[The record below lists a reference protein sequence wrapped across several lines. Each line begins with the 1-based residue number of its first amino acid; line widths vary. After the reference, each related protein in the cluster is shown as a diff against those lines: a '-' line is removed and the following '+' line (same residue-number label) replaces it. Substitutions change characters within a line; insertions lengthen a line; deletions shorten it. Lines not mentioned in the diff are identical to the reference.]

1 MNNLEVKKFIKNEK
15 RKKYIRIAI
24 QIGIVSLFIIL
35 WEVFATF
42 GLINV
47 FLVSKPSDIFNLF
60 IEHFSK
66 GDIYKDIGISVLE
79 TLLGLV
85 IGTLLG
91 LVVAILLWSSKTVAK
106 ICEPF
111 LVVLNA
117 LPKTALAPIII
128 IWAGTGIKG
137 IVVVAISI
145 SLVVTI
151 LSAYSYFEN
160 VDENQIK
167 MLKTFKANK
176 IQILFKLIL
185 PANFANI
192 LNIIK
197 INIGMSW
204 VGVMVGEFLVSRAGI
219 GYLTMYGSQVFQLD
233 LVMMCVIL
241 LAFIAFIMYEIVN
254 LFEIYYRKKR
264 L

>member
-1 MNNLEVKKFIKNEK
+1 MMNNEVLKFRKNQRIKKISQ
-15 RKKYIRIAI
+15 ILL
-24 QIGIVSLFIIL
+24 QIGLLAFILIL
-35 WEVFATF
+35 WEV
-42 GLINV
+42 LVNIKVLNE
-47 FLVSKPSDIFNLF
+47 FLVSKPSAIFELF
-60 IEHFSK
+60 IKYFGE
-66 GDIYKDIGISVLE
+66 GTIWNDIGISLLE
-79 TLLGLV
+79 TTLGLI
-85 IGTLLG
+85 IGTALG
-91 LVVAILLWSSKTVAK
+91 LIIAIILWLSKSLAK
-106 ICEPF
+106 ILEPF

-128 IWAGTGIKG
+128 IWAGTGVKG

-145 SLVVTI
+145 SLVLTI
-151 LSAYSYFEN
+151 LSAYSYFVN

-167 MLKTFKANK
+167 MLQTFNANK
-176 IQILFKLIL
+176 FQILWKLIL
-185 PANFANI
+185 PANFVNI
-192 LNIIK
+192 INIIK

-254 LFEIYYRKKR
+254 LIEIYYRKR
-264 L
+264 R

>member
-1 MNNLEVKKFIKNEK
+1 MNKIDRYK
-15 RKKYIRIAI
+15 RLLRKQKITQVLL
-24 QIGIVSLFIIL
+24 QIGLLITFLLAWEIL
-35 WEVFATF
+35 VN
-42 GLINV
+42 LKVLNV
-47 FLVSKPSDIFNLF
+47 FLVSKPSDILKLF
-60 IEHFSK
+60 VQYFSK
-66 GDIYKDIGISVLE
+66 GSIWNDIGISVLE
-79 TLLGLV
+79 TVLGLI

-91 LVVAILLWSSKTVAK
+91 LVFAIMLWLSKSLAK
-106 ICEPF
+106 ILEPF

-128 IWAGTGIKG
+128 IWAGTGVKG

-145 SLVVTI
+145 SLVLTI
-151 LSAYSYFEN
+151 LSAYNYFIN

-167 MLKTFKANK
+167 MFETFKANK
-176 IQILFKLIL
+176 FQILWKLIL
-185 PANFANI
+185 PSNFANI
-192 LNIIK
+192 INIIK

-241 LAFIAFIMYEIVN
+241 LAFIAFVMYEIVN
-254 LFEIYYRKKR
+254 ILEIYYRKR
-264 L
+264 R

>member
-1 MNNLEVKKFIKNEK
+1 MNKEVLKYRRLL
-15 RKKYIRIAI
+15 RKQKII
-24 QIGIVSLFIIL
+24 QIVSQLLLLVSILAL
-35 WEVFATF
+35 WEILVN
-42 GLINV
+42 LKILNV
-47 FLVSKPSDIFNLF
+47 FLVSKPSDILKLF
-60 IEHFSK
+60 VEYFSN
-66 GDIYKDIGISVLE
+66 GSIWNDIGISILE
-79 TLLGLV
+79 TVLGLF
-85 IGTLLG
+85 IGTILG
-91 LVVAILLWSSKTVAK
+91 LIIAIILWLSKSLAK
-106 ICEPF
+106 ILEPF

-128 IWAGTGIKG
+128 IWAGTGIRG

-145 SLVVTI
+145 SLVLTV
-151 LSAYSYFEN
+151 LSAYNYFIS

-167 MLKTFKANK
+167 MLETFKANK
-176 IQILFKLIL
+176 FQILCKLIL

-192 LNIIK
+192 INIIK

-241 LAFIAFIMYEIVN
+241 LAIIAFVMYELVN
-254 LFEIYYRKKR
+254 IIEIYYRKR
-264 L
+264 R

>member
-15 RKKYIRIAI
+15 KKKYIRIAI
-24 QIGIVSLFIIL
+24 QIGIVALFLIL
-35 WEVFATF
+35 WEVCATI
-42 GLINV
+42 GIINV
-47 FLVSKPSDIFNLF
+47 FLVSKPSDIFKLF

-66 GDIYKDIGISVLE
+66 GDIYEDIGISVLE

-91 LVVAILLWSSKTVAK
+91 LVMAILLWSSKTIAK

-176 IQILFKLIL
+176 LQILFKLIL
-185 PANFANI
+185 PANIANI

>member
-1 MNNLEVKKFIKNEK
+1 MNKIVHYK
-15 RKKYIRIAI
+15 RLLRKQKITQVLL
-24 QIGIVSLFIIL
+24 QIGLLITFLLAWEIL
-35 WEVFATF
+35 VN
-42 GLINV
+42 LKVLNV
-47 FLVSKPSDIFNLF
+47 FLVSKPSDILKLF
-60 IEHFSK
+60 VQYFSA
-66 GDIYKDIGISVLE
+66 GTIWNDIGISVLE
-79 TLLGLV
+79 TVLGLI

-91 LVVAILLWSSKTVAK
+91 LVFAIVLWLSKYLYK
-106 ICEPF
+106 ILEPF

-128 IWAGTGIKG
+128 IWAGTGVKG

-145 SLVVTI
+145 SLVLTI
-151 LSAYSYFEN
+151 LSAYNYFIN

-167 MLKTFKANK
+167 MFETFKANK
-176 IQILFKLIL
+176 FQILWKLIL
-185 PANFANI
+185 PSNFANI
-192 LNIIK
+192 INIIK

-241 LAFIAFIMYEIVN
+241 LAFIAFVMYEIVN
-254 LFEIYYRKKR
+254 ILEIYYRKR
-264 L
+264 R